1 MQLIEI
7 LLQRWK
13 NEVAIL
19 LMIEYPIIQPNIKDI
34 ISYLSYFNHFYA
46 IYFATSTL
54 QENHV
59 FRTKINN
66 IYWRPGPSV
75 S

>member
-19 LMIEYPIIQPNIKDI
+19 LMIEYPIIQPNINDI

-46 IYFATSTL
+46 IYFATTSYAD
-54 QENHV
+54 E
-59 FRTKINN
+59 K
-66 IYWRPGPSV
+66 
-75 S
+75 